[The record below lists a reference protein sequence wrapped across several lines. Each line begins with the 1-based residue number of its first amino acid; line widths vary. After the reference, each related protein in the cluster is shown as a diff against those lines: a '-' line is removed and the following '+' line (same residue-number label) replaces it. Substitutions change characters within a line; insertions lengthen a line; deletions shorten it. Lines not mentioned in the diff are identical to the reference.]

1 MALTPNEK
9 EMLAMFTDIKSAN
22 AWVMGNKLA
31 YSTEYAE
38 DLLKRLSARGY
49 LGKETGGR
57 YPTYSVTEKGRE
69 EIAGRGTV

>member
-9 EMLAMFTDIKSAN
+9 EMLTMFEDMKSTN
-22 AWVMGNKLA
+22 AWPMGKKLA

-38 DLLKRLSARGY
+38 DLLKRLSAKGY

-69 EIAGRGTV
+69 EIARRGTV